1 MRRWIIISSRS
12 IRKNLGTWIC
22 ISNESGLR
30 VGIRNKIFKFKQF
43 HLMAFSWA
51 CGVCV
56 DGAAAKMRNS
66 NAHVCASNETGGSTI
81 RNEIFFAVAVEAVK
95 WIRYG
100 RKSHDRNVFVG
111 CDTPYAAAQR
121 IMVFRGKIEIHHR
134 TGWRAFVHVKG
145 QTNGQS
151 HESCAWARH
160 LLLALS
166 TGDWTAEG
174 FNETKWFRK
183 CGDVVHSKST
193 RIEIIDFLHRQRA
206 PGEEWWVMMALN
218 IVKAVAFLCGMK
230 WLCFAVSVDNAP
242 YSNKMRLPTS
252 NNSQI

>member
-1 MRRWIIISSRS
+1 MCVRRTKLGEAPFGTRFFSLLLLKLWNEFDMVASRM
-12 IRKNLGTWIC
+12 IEML
-22 ISNESGLR
+22 LLD
-30 VGIRNKIFKFKQF
+30 V
-43 HLMAFSWA
+43 
-51 CGVCV
+51 
-56 DGAAAKMRNS
+56 
-66 NAHVCASNETGGSTI
+66 
-81 RNEIFFAVAVEAVK
+81 
-95 WIRYG
+95 
-100 RKSHDRNVFVG
+100 
-111 CDTPYAAAQR
+111 TPYAAAQR